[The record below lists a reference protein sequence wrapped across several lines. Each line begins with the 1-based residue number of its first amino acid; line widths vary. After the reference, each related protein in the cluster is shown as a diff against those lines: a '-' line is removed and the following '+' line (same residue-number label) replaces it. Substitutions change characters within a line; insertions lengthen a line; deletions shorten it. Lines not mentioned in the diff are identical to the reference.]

1 MNKILQVG
9 CLMYHYNYKVI
20 ILSQDLSLYAKVVAF
35 PSLAGFTN
43 IVSHVDKV
51 DASVSEADLLI
62 CQASPVV
69 LEQAL
74 AAVPVKATK
83 VYLGTEADIE
93 ALPAGVLEQ
102 LEDCWTLPMSEKLLN
117 TKIAKLFAN
126 IKKEKDYHLTQNYF
140 ETLINSIPPLIWYKD
155 IKGAHLKVN
164 DSFCAA
170 VGKEKSDVEGRGHY
184 YIWDL
189 KPEEYAAG
197 EYVCLETE
205 EEVLQAQKTLLFDE
219 KVKTRRGLR
228 QFSTYKSPIYDDNH
242 ELIGTVG
249 CAIDVTDERRLM
261 EKLFNAAETD
271 TLTKL
276 YNRRYFYKHMAAVK
290 EAKEPVSVF
299 YLDLDNF
306 KHINDTYGHEAGDD
320 LLCRVARIL
329 EAIFKDGVCVRF
341 GGDEFVCAVD
351 GVLTEEQLAA
361 YAEEFLRQLKCLVE
375 DYQDFTGLSASI
387 GIAYTKTIDDVDI
400 LLKKSDVAMYEAK
413 NSGKAAYRIAK

>member
-1 MNKILQVG
+1 
-9 CLMYHYNYKVI
+9 MYHYQYKVI
-20 ILSQDLSLYAKVVAF
+20 VLSQDLSLYEKVVAF

-43 IVSHVDKV
+43 IVTHVDKV
-51 DASVSEADLLI
+51 DASLQDADLLL
-62 CQASPVV
+62 CEDSVAV

-74 AAVPVKATK
+74 AVLPAGASK
-83 VYLGTEADIE
+83 VYLGTAQ
-93 ALPAGVLEQ
+93 ALEQ
-102 LEDCWTLPMSEKLLN
+102 LDAALLVQLDDVWQVPISAKLLEA
-117 TKIAKLFAN
+117 KIAKLFAA
-126 IKKEKDYHLTQNYF
+126 IKKDKDYHLTQNYF

-155 IKGAHLKVN
+155 IRGAHLKVN

-228 QFSTYKSPIYDDNH
+228 EFKTYKSPLYDDKQI
-242 ELIGTVG
+242 LIGTVG
-249 CAIDVTDERRLM
+249 CAIDVTDEKRLM
-261 EKLFNAAETD
+261 EKLINAAETD

-276 YNRRYFYKHMAAVK
+276 YNRRYFYKYMSGIK
-290 EAKEPVSVF
+290 DAKEPVSIF

-306 KHINDTYGHEAGDD
+306 KKINDTYGHEAGDE

-329 EAIFKDGVCVRF
+329 EDIFREGVCVRF
-341 GGDEFVCAVD
+341 GGDEFVCAIE
-351 GVLTEEQLAA
+351 GKATNAELKA
-361 YAEEFLRQLKCLVE
+361 YAEEFLLELTRLVE
-375 DYQDFTGLSASI
+375 DYQDFAGISASI
-387 GIAYTKTIDDVDI
+387 GIAYTEAVDDVDI

>member
-1 MNKILQVG
+1 
-9 CLMYHYNYKVI
+9 MYHYSYKVV
-20 ILSQDLSLYAKVVAF
+20 ILSQVLSLYTKVAAF

-43 IVSHVDKV
+43 IVSHVEKIDTSIS
-51 DASVSEADLLI
+51 DADLLI
-62 CQASPVV
+62 CQGSAAE
-69 LEQAL
+69 LKQAL
-74 AAVPVKATK
+74 PLVAAEAVKVFVA
-83 VYLGTEADIE
+83 EPE
-93 ALPAGVLEQ
+93 ELEQ
-102 LEDCWTLPMSEKLLN
+102 LPKELLARLDDFWSLPMSDALLEA
-117 TKIAKLFAN
+117 KIAKLFAH

-140 ETLINSIPPLIWYKD
+140 ETLINSIPPLIWFKD

-164 DSFCAA
+164 DSFCTA

-205 EEVLQAQKTLLFDE
+205 EEVLRAQKTLLFDE

-228 QFSTYKSPIYDDNH
+228 EFKTYKSPIYDDHH

-249 CAIDVTDERRLM
+249 CAIDVTDEKRLM
-261 EKLFNAAETD
+261 EKLINAAETD

-276 YNRRYFYKHMAAVK
+276 YNRRSFYKYMNNIR

-306 KHINDTYGHEAGDD
+306 KKINDTYGHEVGDE
-320 LLCRVARIL
+320 LLCKVARIL
-329 EAIFKDGVCVRF
+329 EAVFKDGICVRF
-341 GGDEFVCAVD
+341 GGDEFVCALEGRTTDAALVD
-351 GVLTEEQLAA
+351 
-361 YAEEFLRQLKCLVE
+361 YAKEFLADLTHLVE
-375 DYQDFTGLSASI
+375 EYQDFEGISASI
-387 GIAYTKTIDDVDI
+387 GIAYTEAIDDVDI

>member
-1 MNKILQVG
+1 
-9 CLMYHYNYKVI
+9 MYHYNYQVI
-20 ILSQDLSLYAKVVAF
+20 ILSTDLSLYEKVGAF

-43 IVSHVDKV
+43 KVTHVDKV
-51 DASVSEADLLI
+51 DASLQTADLLL
-62 CQASPVV
+62 CQAAPGI

-74 AAVPVKATK
+74 PLLPAGATK
-83 VYLGTEADIE
+83 VYLASAAELELLAPATLAQLDDFWQ
-93 ALPAGVLEQ
+93 LPL
-102 LEDCWTLPMSEKLLN
+102 TEKLLES
-117 TKIAKLFAN
+117 KISKLFAS
-126 IKKEKDYHLTQNYF
+126 IKQEKDYHLTQNYL
-140 ETLINSIPPLIWYKD
+140 ETLINSVPPLVWYKD

-164 DSFCAA
+164 DSFCTA

-205 EEVLQAQKTLLFDE
+205 EEVLRAQKTLLFDE

-228 QFSTYKSPIYDDNH
+228 EFKTYKSPIYDDHH

-249 CAIDVTDERRLM
+249 CAIDVTDEKRLM
-261 EKLFNAAETD
+261 EKLINAAETD

-276 YNRRYFYKHMAAVK
+276 YNRRSFYKYMNNIR

-306 KHINDTYGHEAGDD
+306 KKINDTYGHEVGDE
-320 LLCRVARIL
+320 LLCKVARIL
-329 EAIFKDGVCVRF
+329 EAVFKDGICVRF
-341 GGDEFVCAVD
+341 GGDEFVCALE
-351 GVLTEEQLAA
+351 GIKGEAELAC
-361 YAEEFLRQLKCLVE
+361 YAESFFGELAQLIG
-375 DYQDFTGLSASI
+375 DYDNFAGLSASI
-387 GIAYTKTIDDVDI
+387 GVVYTEAIDDVDI

>member
-1 MNKILQVG
+1 
-9 CLMYHYNYKVI
+9 MYHYHYNVI
-20 ILSQDLSLYAKVVAF
+20 VLSQDLSLYEKVVAF

-43 IVSHVDKV
+43 IVSHVEKINTSISD
-51 DASVSEADLLI
+51 ADLLI
-62 CQASPVV
+62 CQGSAAE
-69 LEQAL
+69 LKQAL
-74 AAVPVKATK
+74 PLVAAEAVKVFVA
-83 VYLGTEADIE
+83 EPE
-93 ALPAGVLEQ
+93 ELEQ
-102 LEDCWTLPMSEKLLN
+102 LPKELLAQLDDFWCLPMSDALLEA
-117 TKIAKLFAN
+117 KIAKLFAN

-140 ETLINSIPPLIWYKD
+140 ETLINSIPPLIWFKD

-164 DSFCAA
+164 DSFCTA

-205 EEVLQAQKTLLFDE
+205 EEVLQAQRTLLFDE

-228 QFSTYKSPIYDDNH
+228 DFKTYKSPIYDDNKQ
-242 ELIGTVG
+242 LIGTVG

-261 EKLFNAAETD
+261 EKLVNAAETD

-276 YNRRYFYKHMAAVK
+276 YNRRYFYKYMSGVK
-290 EAKEPVSVF
+290 EAKDPVSVF

-306 KHINDTYGHEAGDD
+306 KNINDTYGHEVGDE
-320 LLCRVARIL
+320 LLCKVARIL
-329 EAIFKDGVCVRF
+329 EKVFVEGVCVRF
-341 GGDEFVCAVD
+341 GGDEFVCAIEGKMTD
-351 GVLTEEQLAA
+351 AQLVK
-361 YAEEFLRQLKCLVE
+361 YAEAFLQELYQLVD
-375 DYQDFTGLSASI
+375 DYENFAGLSASI
-387 GIAYTKTIDDVDI
+387 GIAHTDTIDDVDI

>member
-1 MNKILQVG
+1 
-9 CLMYHYNYKVI
+9 MYHYNYQVI
-20 ILSQDLSLYAKVVAF
+20 ILSQDLSLYEKVSATT
-35 PSLAGFTN
+35 SLPGFTN
-43 IVSHVDKV
+43 IVSHVNEV
-51 DASVSEADLLI
+51 DASLKNADLLL
-62 CQASPVV
+62 CQAAPSV

-74 AAVPVKATK
+74 ALLPANAIK
-83 VYLGTEADIE
+83 VYLGSAEE
-93 ALPAGVLEQ
+93 LEQ
-102 LEDCWTLPMSEKLLN
+102 LSPTTLALLDDFWRLPLADKLLDS
-117 TKIAKLFAN
+117 KIAKLFAS
-126 IKKEKDYHLTQNYF
+126 IKRQKDHHLTKNYF

-155 IKGAHLKVN
+155 IRGAHLKVN

-228 QFSTYKSPIYDDNH
+228 EFKTYKSPLYDDKQI
-242 ELIGTVG
+242 LIGTVG
-249 CAIDVTDERRLM
+249 CAIDVTDEKRLM
-261 EKLFNAAETD
+261 EKLVNAAETD

-276 YNRRYFYKHMAAVK
+276 YNRRYFYKYMSK
-290 EAKEPVSVF
+290 IKDAKEPVSIF

-306 KHINDTYGHEAGDD
+306 KKINDTYGHEVGDE

-329 EAIFKDGVCVRF
+329 EDIFREGVCVRF
-341 GGDEFVCAVD
+341 GGDEFVCAIE
-351 GVLTEEQLAA
+351 GKATNAELKA
-361 YAEEFLRQLKCLVE
+361 YAEEFLLELTRLVE
-375 DYQDFTGLSASI
+375 DYQDFAGISASI
-387 GIAYTKTIDDVDI
+387 GIAYTEAVDDVDI

>member
-1 MNKILQVG
+1 
-9 CLMYHYNYKVI
+9 MYHYQYKVI
-20 ILSQDLSLYAKVVAF
+20 VLSQDLSLYEKVVAF

-43 IVSHVDKV
+43 IVTHVDKV
-51 DASVSEADLLI
+51 DASLQDADLLL
-62 CQASPVV
+62 CEDSVAV

-74 AAVPVKATK
+74 AVLPAGASK
-83 VYLGTEADIE
+83 VYLGTAQ
-93 ALPAGVLEQ
+93 ALEQ
-102 LEDCWTLPMSEKLLN
+102 LDAALLAQLDDAWQLPLGDKLLEA
-117 TKIAKLFAN
+117 KIAKLFAA
-126 IKKEKDYHLTQNYF
+126 IKKDKDYHLTQNYF
-140 ETLINSIPPLIWYKD
+140 ETLINSIPPLIWFKD
-155 IKGAHLKVN
+155 IRGAHLKVN

-170 VGKEKSDVEGRGHY
+170 VGKVKSDVEGRGHY

-228 QFSTYKSPIYDDNH
+228 EFKTYKSPIYDDKKT
-242 ELIGTVG
+242 LIGTVG
-249 CAIDVTDERRLM
+249 CAIDVTDEKRLM
-261 EKLFNAAETD
+261 EKLINAAETD

-276 YNRRYFYKHMAAVK
+276 YNRRYFYKYMSGIK
-290 EAKEPVSVF
+290 DAKEPVSIF

-306 KHINDTYGHEAGDD
+306 KKINDNYGHEAGDE

-329 EAIFKDGVCVRF
+329 EDIFKEGVCVRF
-341 GGDEFVCAVD
+341 GGDEFVCAIE
-351 GVLTEEQLAA
+351 GKAEEAELAG
-361 YAEEFLRQLKCLVE
+361 YAEQFLSQLSTLIE
-375 DYQDFTGLSASI
+375 DYHDFAGISASI
-387 GIAYTKTIDDVDI
+387 GIAYTDVIDDVDI

>member
-1 MNKILQVG
+1 
-9 CLMYHYNYKVI
+9 MYHYNYKVI
-20 ILSQDLSLYAKVVAF
+20 ILSQDLSLYAKVAAF

-51 DASVSEADLLI
+51 DASIAEADLLL
-62 CQASPVV
+62 CQSDVPT

-74 AAVPVKATK
+74 SLLKPNATK
-83 VYLGTEADIE
+83 VYVGTGAQ
-93 ALPAGVLEQ
+93 LEQ
-102 LEDCWTLPMSEKLLN
+102 LSDGLIAQLDDVWQLPLSDKLLDG
-117 TKIAKLFAN
+117 KITKLFAA
-126 IKKEKDYHLTQNYF
+126 IKKDKDYHLTQNYF

-155 IKGAHLKVN
+155 IRGAHLKVN

-205 EEVLQAQKTLLFDE
+205 EEVLRAQKTLLFDE
-219 KVKTRRGLR
+219 KVKTRKGLR
-228 QFSTYKSPIYDDNH
+228 QFSTYKTPIYDDNH

-261 EKLFNAAETD
+261 EKLVNAAETD
-271 TLTKL
+271 TLTRL
-276 YNRRYFYKHMAAVK
+276 YNRRYFYKYMSQIK
-290 EAKEPVSVF
+290 EQGTPINIF

-306 KHINDTYGHEAGDD
+306 KHINDNYGHEAGDE

-329 EAIFKDGVCVRF
+329 EKIFEEGVCVRF
-341 GGDEFVCAVD
+341 GGDEFVCTIE
-351 GVLTEEQLAA
+351 GRKTEVELAA
-361 YAEEFLRQLKCLVE
+361 YAQAFLDELIHLVE
-375 DYQDFTGLSASI
+375 DYQNFQGLSASV
-387 GIAYTKTIDDVDI
+387 GIAYTEAVDDVDI